1 MRVLRYRAPEEVR
14 RDALKVAE
22 RKAAEGC
29 GPCAETYL
37 SVAEQNGATPA
48 EVDRARRR
56 LLRRAGAL
64 AGIGLAA
71 SLVDVGALVQAAA
84 AATPHNPLGGWIA
97 DPHQVAPALL
107 NSPAY
112 ADARNH
118 LLREG
123 VDVGQDG
130 AFMLLPASNPLGQ
143 AAYTLV
149 QPFAGGVLQTH
160 LTQNRHSIAVAT
172 LDGHSQF
179 ATHYDGARRLA
190 LKTAPFAGQA
200 GRGQLPGGRL
210 LPQPGARLQ
219 LGSAASSVPAASAAT
234 CDVACV
240 LLWGTGCWAFCFF
253 FTGWAAV
260 VCGIVYCGVAGTY
273 VCNTICA

>member
-1 MRVLRYRAPEEVR
+1 M
-14 RDALKVAE
+14 DA
-22 RKAAEGC
+22 
-29 GPCAETYL
+29 
-37 SVAEQNGATPA
+37 
-48 EVDRARRR
+48 
-56 LLRRAGAL
+56 
-64 AGIGLAA
+64 
-71 SLVDVGALVQAAA
+71 GALVQAAA
-84 AATPHNPLGGWIA
+84 AATPRNPLGGWLA
-97 DPHQVAPALL
+97 DPQQVAPALL

-112 ADARNH
+112 VDGRNH

-160 LTQNRHSIAVAT
+160 LTQNGQSVAVAT
-172 LDGHSQF
+172 LDGRSQF

-210 LPQPGARLQ
+210 VPHAGARLQ
-219 LGSAASSVPAASAAT
+219 VGSAPSSVSVASAAT
-234 CDVACV
+234 CDYACA

-253 FTGWAAV
+253 FTGWAGV
-260 VCGIVYCGVAGTY
+260 VCGIVYCGLVGTW
-273 VCNTICA
+273 VCSTICA

>member
-1 MRVLRYRAPEEVR
+1 MRVLRSRAPEQVR
-14 RDALKVAE
+14 RDALNVAD
-22 RKAAEGC
+22 RKATEGC
-29 GPCAETYL
+29 MPCAETYL
-37 SVAEQNGATPA
+37 SVAEQHGASPA
-48 EVDRARRR
+48 EVDRTRRR
-56 LLRRAGAL
+56 LFRRAGAL
-64 AGIGLAA
+64 AGVGLAA
-71 SLVDVGALVQAAA
+71 SLVDVGALVRAAA
-84 AATPHNPLGGWIA
+84 AATPRNPLGGWIA
-97 DPHQVAPALL
+97 DPQQVAPALL
-107 NSPAY
+107 NSAAY

-149 QPFAGGVLQTH
+149 QPFAGGVLQVH
-160 LTQNRHSIAVAT
+160 LTQNGQSVAVAT
-172 LDGHSQF
+172 LDGRSQF
-179 ATHYDGARRLA
+179 AAHYDGARRLA

-210 LPQPGARLQ
+210 LPPPGARLQ
-219 LGSAASSVPAASAAT
+219 VGSGASSVPAASAAT

-253 FTGWAAV
+253 LTGWAGV

>member
-1 MRVLRYRAPEEVR
+1 MWVLRSRAPEQVR
-14 RDALKVAE
+14 RDALNLAE

-29 GPCAETYL
+29 TPCAETYL
-37 SVAEQNGATPA
+37 SVAEQNGASPV
-48 EVDRARRR
+48 EVDRTRRR
-56 LLRRAGAL
+56 LFGRAGAL
-64 AGIGLAA
+64 AGIGLVA
-71 SLVDVGALVQAAA
+71 SLVDVGALVEAAA
-84 AATPHNPLGGWIA
+84 AATPRNPLGGWMA
-97 DPHQVAPALL
+97 DPQQVAPALL

-143 AAYTLV
+143 EAYTVV
-149 QPFAGGVLQTH
+149 QPFTGGVLQAH
-160 LTQNRHSIAVAT
+160 LTQNGRSVAVAT
-172 LDGHSQF
+172 LDGRSQL
-179 ATHYDGARRLA
+179 AAHYEGARRLA

-200 GRGQLPGGRL
+200 ARGQLPGGRL
-210 LPQPGARLQ
+210 VPHPGARLQ
-219 LGSAASSVPAASAAT
+219 VGSAASSVPAASAAT
-234 CDVACV
+234 CDVACA
-240 LLWGTGCWAFCFF
+240 LLWATGCWAFCFF
-253 FTGWAAV
+253 LTGWAGV